1 MNIELLQ
8 GTLLVV
14 KTPGLKSTD
23 PRFDIIITL
32 VVEGDYI
39 EAAEKSE
46 NIIVDE
52 IYDIRLICYF
62 LYGYWLEQG
71 LIAIGEVLNTLE
83 NIILN
88 NWEAIGPVKRREQN
102 INNSLSWIFKQV
114 LKKIQYEERKDTVQ
128 WQQWK
133 ETVSVDEINKVLQ
146 ASEAFRLIVTEKLG
160 KTTASIVA
168 SSKIDNW
175 LRALQQLCCEVSVSV
190 SAPST
195 NNTIPALAFN
205 GKGKKFEASY
215 HMELLIKKLSAFE
228 YLVEE
233 GKFSK
238 AALLAEDINLTL
250 VNFDPMLYFP
260 KTFEEFIRLQALNFE
275 ELSNYE
281 HHRESPQWR
290 AMQDWL
296 KTDINSFTNN

>member
-8 GTLLVV
+8 GTLRVV

-23 PRFDIIITL
+23 PRFDIISTL
-32 VVEGDYI
+32 VVEGNYI

-71 LIAIGEVLNTLE
+71 LITIGEVLNTLE
-83 NIILN
+83 HIILN

-114 LKKIQYEERKDTVQ
+114 LKNIQYEERKDTVQ

-233 GKFSK
+233 GKFRK
-238 AALLAEDINLTL
+238 AALLADDINLTL

-275 ELSNYE
+275 ELSDYE
-281 HHRESPQWR
+281 QFRETPQWR

-296 KTDINSFTNN
+296 KTDLNSFTNN